1 LQLRRRRLR
10 NKLGILAGKSTV
22 ELGLIELLNKL
33 GDEKLPCEVGYQKE
47 TNHIE
52 GLQETTDVPE
62 HVQDRVN
69 LAIINVIPLIEAN
82 IHSNYRSVISTDLVI
97 IVPNILNLREVIFIL
112 LSQLKDVVLHL
123 HLRLHHV

>member
-1 LQLRRRRLR
+1 
-10 NKLGILAGKSTV
+10 
-22 ELGLIELLNKL
+22 
-33 GDEKLPCEVGYQKE
+33 LPCEVGHQKE

-62 HVQDRVN
+62 HVQDRVH
-69 LAIINVIPLIEAN
+69 LAIINVIPLVEAN

-123 HLRLHHV
+123 HFRLHHV